1 MQKEKRKSLVIL
13 ESLEHHPKK
22 FCFSFI
28 GNGEPL
34 KSTDQQR
41 QDGFCPAVI
50 WQNDDNKPEKG
61 KRRGR

>member
-1 MQKEKRKSLVIL
+1 VEKEKRKSLVVL

-22 FCFSFI
+22 FCFSFT

-41 QDGFCPAVI
+41 HDCCSCTVI
-50 WQNDDNKPEKG
+50 WQNDDNEPEKG
-61 KRRGR
+61 KIRG